1 MKGFADDVWPAEN
14 SVTFRFG
21 TNLPMSV
28 RVEMPC
34 FSIVSAVN
42 ALIATGTS

>member
-1 MKGFADDVWPAEN
+1 MKGFSEYVRPAEN
-14 SVTFRFG
+14 PVTFRFG

-28 RVEMPC
+28 RSEMPC
-34 FSIVSAVN
+34 FSMVSAVK